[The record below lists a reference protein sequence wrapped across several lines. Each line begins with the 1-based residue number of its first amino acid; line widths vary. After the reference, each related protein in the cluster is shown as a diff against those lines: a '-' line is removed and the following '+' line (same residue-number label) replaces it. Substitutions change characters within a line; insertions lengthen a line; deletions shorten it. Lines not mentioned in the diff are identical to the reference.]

1 MIYMSKSSMKRI
13 KVEIFIQVLSK
24 YVEKEIL
31 ATILEELGLFNART
45 RKLLENSYS
54 NNKDTEIRNCLPLMS
69 VIFENYERRLKAL
82 ENAVDNILEAL
93 NVFEKTTF
101 RKVGKT

>member
-1 MIYMSKSSMKRI
+1 MSKSNRKRI
-13 KVEIFIQVLSK
+13 KVEILIQVLSK

-31 ATILEELGLFNART
+31 ATILEELGLFNTRT
-45 RKLLENSYS
+45 HRLLENFYG
-54 NNKDTEIRNCLPLMS
+54 NNKDTGIQNCLPLIS
-69 VIFENYERRLKAL
+69 VIFESYERRLKAL
-82 ENAVDNILEAL
+82 ENAVNDILEAL